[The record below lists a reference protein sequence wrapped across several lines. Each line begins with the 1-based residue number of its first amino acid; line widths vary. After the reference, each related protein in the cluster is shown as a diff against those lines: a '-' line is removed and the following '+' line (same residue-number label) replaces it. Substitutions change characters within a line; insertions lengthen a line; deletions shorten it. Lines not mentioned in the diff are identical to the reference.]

1 MIDRQNIYSKIFNEG
16 LMLPYKKFPDRY
28 FDYYTDREFPKSEIN
43 EHPQWYKEEYDNNGN
58 EIYYES
64 FKGYWIKK
72 EYDNNENQIYWEDS
86 NGDWEKLEYDSNGNL
101 IYKEYSS
108 GYWEKYEYDNNGQR
122 IYYEDSWNGVT
133 LDNRNHIQEGLM
145 LEYKKFPDRY
155 FDDRTDKEFPK
166 SEINKH
172 PSWRKKEYD
181 ENGNVVYYENGDGY
195 WAKREYDADENET
208 YYENSFGDWSKKEYD
223 ENGNVVYYENG
234 DGYWEKWEY
243 DADGNEVYY
252 ENRDGQIDDFR
263 NRIQEGLMLPYK
275 QKINFI
281 ELSDQF
287 EIFDNNGDFNT
298 FFFETENDP
307 GRQTIEIKLSFD
319 LPDDNITNA
328 IEGTLFWHEH
338 DPYNI
343 QFYIHRLFNDF
354 EDEEE
359 IFSDK
364 ISINNISTV
373 AQELKD
379 YMSHIN
385 NNIMPRL
392 L

>member
-16 LMLPYKKFPDRY
+16 LML
-28 FDYYTDREFPKSEIN
+28 
-43 EHPQWYKEEYDNNGN
+43 G
-58 EIYYES
+58 
-64 FKGYWIKK
+64 
-72 EYDNNENQIYWEDS
+72 
-86 NGDWEKLEYDSNGNL
+86 
-101 IYKEYSS
+101 
-108 GYWEKYEYDNNGQR
+108 
-122 IYYEDSWNGVT
+122 
-133 LDNRNHIQEGLM
+133 
-145 LEYKKFPDRY
+145 YKKFPDRY

-172 PSWRKKEYD
+172 PSWRKLEYD
-181 ENGNVVYYENGDGY
+181 TDGNKIGYEDSDGY
-195 WAKREYDADENET
+195 WAKREYDQWGNKI
-208 YYENSFGDWSKKEYD
+208 YYENSYGYWQKWEYN
-223 ENGNVVYYENG
+223 ENGNLIYREDS
-234 DGYWEKWEY
+234 DGRIEDY
-243 DADGNEVYY
+243 
-252 ENRDGQIDDFR
+252 R
-263 NRIQEGLMLPYK
+263 NNIQEGLMLSYK

-281 ELSDQF
+281 ELSDLF
-287 EIFDNNGDFNT
+287 ENFDNNGDFNT

-359 IFSDK
+359 IFSDN